1 MVKDVCMGTTR
12 KKGVNR
18 MKICGK
24 KLKFISKCITREV
37 FILPNGQPDWSCTV
51 EPTIRYSRDV
61 KCSDGHKQS
70 YGSKNRITSFKRFA
84 NKGLCE
90 LPARRIK

>member
-1 MVKDVCMGTTR
+1 
-12 KKGVNR
+12 

-61 KCSDGHKQS
+61 ECGDGHKQS

-84 NKGLCE
+84 NKGFCE